1 MSGMAPVWIPFLP
14 PSSNKIYE
22 PVWVQGKPKGK
33 RLTQSARKFKVR
45 AMRVIQ
51 QEGKAALLN
60 LKEHIPYELRIVVFF
75 DKVLNKGWPKTDYRY
90 KKVDATNR
98 IKLIEDTAADGL
110 GVDDRH
116 NFRIVLEKH
125 CDPDNPGLYVSLL
138 EVPEKE
144 VGLTKEQYDQLQL
157 RRPEPVRADRA
168 LPQAGRDESASGH
181 RPRRSYR
188 SFRRPS

>member
-1 MSGMAPVWIPFLP
+1 MSGMEPVWIPFLP

-33 RLTQSARKFKVR
+33 RLTQTARKFKVR

-51 QEGKAALLN
+51 QEGRAALLN

-75 DKVLNKGWPKTDYRY
+75 EKVINKGWPKTDYRY

-157 RRPEPVRADRA
+157 RRPEPVRADRVVS
-168 LPQAGRDESASGH
+168 PKGHSSCSSGSETK
-181 RPRRSYR
+181 RSHR